1 MMASPECLTATLVLT
16 DEEVV
21 SSVAR
26 FPAVTSTTSDAA
38 ATFKLM
44 STFVRFDDCT

>member
-1 MMASPECLTATLVLT
+1 MMASPECLTVTLVLT

-21 SSVAR
+21 SSVTL
-26 FPAVTSTTSDAA
+26 FPAATSTVSDAA

-44 STFVRFDDCT
+44 SIFVRFDDCT